1 MALFE
6 LPGSVDLLPEAPQG
20 FFIVDQGSG
29 RYGTQGY
36 DPARVWQV
44 WEEVPR
50 CFSNLGTLFSAF
62 PPLHVAARSRAGR
75 PLRSTSPVPSANRRG
90 K

>member
-1 MALFE
+1 MERNLMALFE

-36 DPARVWQV
+36 DPARIWQV
-44 WEEVPR
+44 WKEVP
-50 CFSNLGTLFSAF
+50 
-62 PPLHVAARSRAGR
+62 
-75 PLRSTSPVPSANRRG
+75 
-90 K
+90 